1 MNRKRFFSPAEWEVL
16 QYIAAHHP
24 VTAREVADHFAAS
37 HDWAR
42 TTVITML
49 DRLRDKGYLMRDESG
64 PVHRYTPR
72 EPQNDMMQSMVR
84 DFVQKALGGS
94 VSPFVAYLGK
104 EASLSPQEVEA
115 LRRIVQELD
124 AVEKSDPPTPPEQ
137 EETGDA

>member
-24 VTAREVADHFAAS
+24 ITAREVADHFAAT

-49 DRLRDKGYLMRDESG
+49 DRLRDKGYLVRDESG
-64 PVHRYTPR
+64 AVHRYAPR
-72 EPQNDMMQSMVR
+72 EPKNDMMQSMVR

-104 EASLSPQEVEA
+104 EADLSPQEVEA
-115 LRRIVQELD
+115 LREIVRELD
-124 AVEKSDPPTPPEQ
+124 AADAAETKPAPEP
-137 EETGDA
+137 EEPRDA